1 MLKKKKKKKKIKLLY
16 FDVIFGISFLQMY
29 GLSWRERQQ
38 GRIHRNYIIG
48 FLISLCIISII
59 IWIKW
64 DIFTYA
70 IIRNASFTRQCIPS
84 NVLLDKSPSIGIVMS
99 YETDYYGK
107 LGELSEQDKREY
119 AKKHNYK
126 IFVNNDIL
134 DSTRKPSWF
143 KVLMTKKHLKEVDWI
158 FYVDTDTI
166 IIDHD
171 RPLTSYL

>member
-1 MLKKKKKKKKIKLLY
+1 M
-16 FDVIFGISFLQMY
+16 G
-29 GLSWRERQQ
+29 
-38 GRIHRNYIIG
+38 
-48 FLISLCIISII
+48 
-59 IWIKW
+59 
-64 DIFTYA
+64 
-70 IIRNASFTRQCIPS
+70 
-84 NVLLDKSPSIGIVMS
+84 GIVMS

-171 RPLTSYL
+171 RPLTSFIDDRYDFIVTEDHRGINAGVWM